1 MWNGTIP
8 PSLLRKPT
16 SLYTREA
23 RVSARLLPTRRG
35 WRPRQPVKARVRCCA
50 FRDVREAVPYG
61 FVVYNGGVRSR
72 YTDKLQSEAPHQSPS
87 GDSFPRFTKK
97 KAIAKRIGEALW
109 DNVSF
114 AFPKERCYGNEQIIL
129 GEGGGVADG

>member
-1 MWNGTIP
+1 MGTNFLQTVGAIIN
-8 PSLLRKPT
+8 
-16 SLYTREA
+16 
-23 RVSARLLPTRRG
+23 
-35 WRPRQPVKARVRCCA
+35 RPKKQGL
-50 FRDVREAVPYG
+50 DVVQII
-61 FVVYNGGVRSR
+61 FI
-72 YTDKLQSEAPHQSPS
+72 LQSEAPHQSPS

>member
-1 MWNGTIP
+1 MGSSEILCKTTEP
-8 PSLLRKPT
+8 RPYKRVGVAV
-16 SLYTREA
+16 TRII
-23 RVSARLLPTRRG
+23 
-35 WRPRQPVKARVRCCA
+35 
-50 FRDVREAVPYG
+50 
-61 FVVYNGGVRSR
+61 
-72 YTDKLQSEAPHQSPS
+72 LQSEAPHQSPG